1 MNTTTFNICLW
12 LLAILVA
19 VSICIIF
26 IKSKKVKKD
35 LCKEAFDESTDKD
48 IQVKSIDADKLS
60 VKNDLALNNK
70 IMLYDK
76 NGDKLIQLNNTNG
89 DIQGTNIKGSALYGK
104 VYGDVS
110 GNNITAR
117 NIKGA
122 LTGDVTGNVKGN
134 LTGNV
139 TGSSINANN
148 ITGNVK
154 GNLTGNVTGT
164 SVAASILKGNLTGGV
179 TGDVKGNVTGNVK
192 GNLTGGVTGDVK
204 GNVTGNVKGT
214 LSGNVSGGTITA
226 SSITNNGALNNKG
239 DATFGRTVNIS
250 GKINADKMQLAKEAI
265 IYELYNTR
273 HINNGG
279 NINNDGNIINRGALD
294 NNGDATFGRN
304 VNIKGKMNA
313 YNLQLAKE
321 ARTYELYNTRTLN
334 NGGDINNSGNILNN
348 GKITTRNGLEVTSNI
363 SSVRIGGKSLLDIL
377 YPVGSIYT
385 SMNSTSPATLFGGTW
400 TQIKD
405 RFLYCTTSS
414 NRLGGSNNM
423 RLTTSHLPSHNHSFS
438 GSTSSNGNHSHSY
451 AVGCAESTTR
461 TCCQRH
467 TMMNNGW
474 CNRTSGQAG
483 NHSHT
488 FSGTTRTTG
497 SNASFSIMPQY
508 VTCYAWYR
516 TK

>member
-122 LTGDVTGNVKGN
+122 LTGDVKGNVTGNVKGN

-139 TGSSINANN
+139 TGSSINASN

-192 GNLTGGVTGDVK
+192 GNLTGG
-204 GNVTGNVKGT
+204 
-214 LSGNVSGGTITA
+214 TITA
-226 SSITNNGALNNKG
+226 SSITNNGALRNNG

-279 NINNDGNIINRGALD
+279 NINNDGNIINRGVLD

-385 SMNSTSPATLFGGTW
+385 SMNSTSPASLFGGTW

-414 NRLGGSNNM
+414 NRLGGTNNI
-423 RLTTSHLPSHNHSFS
+423 RLSTSHLPP
-438 GSTSSNGNHSHSY
+438 HSHRFDGYTSY
-451 AVGCAESTTR
+451 SGTHSHIYTVGCGESTTR

-467 TMMNNGW
+467 TMMNNGY
-474 CNRTSGQAG
+474 CNRTTAATG
-483 NHSHT
+483 NHNHRFT
-488 FSGTTRTTG
+488 GTTSNAG
-497 SNASFSIMPQY
+497 SGASFSIMPQHI
-508 VTCYAWYR
+508 TCYAWYR

>member
-35 LCKEAFDESTDKD
+35 LCKEPFDESTDKD
-48 IQVKSIDADKLS
+48 IQVKSIDANKLS

-76 NGDKLIQLNNTNG
+76 NGDKVIQLNNTNG

-110 GNNITAR
+110 GNNVTTR
-117 NIKGA
+117 NIKGN
-122 LTGDVTGNVKGN
+122 LTGDVKGDVIGNVKGN

-139 TGSSINANN
+139 TGSSVNATN
-148 ITGNVK
+148 ITGNVKGNLTGTSVNATNITGSNIKGNLTGGVTGNVK

-192 GNLTGGVTGDVK
+192 GNLTG
-204 GNVTGNVKGT
+204 NVTGSSVNASNIIGTNIKGT
-214 LSGNVSGGTITA
+214 LSGNVYGGTVNA
-226 SSITNNGALNNKG
+226 SSITNYGTL
-239 DATFGRTVNIS
+239 R
-250 GKINADKMQLAKEAI
+250 
-265 IYELYNTR
+265 
-273 HINNGG
+273 
-279 NINNDGNIINRGALD
+279 
-294 NNGDATFGRN
+294 NNGDATFSKN
-304 VNIKGKMNA
+304 VNISGKMNA

-385 SMNSTSPATLFGGTW
+385 SMNATSPATLFGGTW

-414 NRLGGSNNM
+414 NRLGGSNNV
-423 RLTTSHLPSHNHSFS
+423 RLSTSHLPSHNHRFD
-438 GSTSSNGNHSHSY
+438 GYTSSNGNHTHTY

-483 NHSHT
+483 NHNHR
-488 FSGTTRTTG
+488 FSGTTANTG
-497 SNASFSIMPQY
+497 SNASFSIMPQHI
-508 VTCYAWYR
+508 TCYAWYR